1 MEKCL
6 RVLELMKSQ
15 GGKVEGTIDPMTGK
29 VVWEPAVVALL
40 GRLAYRMPAYIS
52 RIRTVTHLNVDK
64 IREGKK
70 VVAYQLAAVVETPA
84 TVTESV

>member
-15 GGKVEGTIDPMTGK
+15 GGKVEGTIDSVTGK

-52 RIRTVTHLNVDK
+52 RMRTVTRLDVNQ

-70 VVAYQLAAVVETPA
+70 VVGYQLAAVVETPRNSHR
-84 TVTESV
+84 E